1 MPKGSLEGDGIQLPP
16 KVSLGLISM
25 SIEERDCD
33 RASGTF

>member
-25 SIEERDCD
+25 SIEERDYD